1 MDEII
6 DRFGTPPE
14 EVELLWRLA
23 KVRAVCRK
31 LKVLRINVR
40 AGMIRITFARH
51 SEVNGEA
58 LVRMAE
64 KNNRY
69 MQLLPGTEN
78 VLLFRTAKL
87 EIVPLE
93 WLEKNLVKLLK

>member
-23 KVRAVCRK
+23 KVRAVCRR
-31 LKVLRINVR
+31 LKVRRISVR
-40 AGMIRITFARH
+40 SGLIRITFAEH
-51 SEVNGEA
+51 SDVNGPA
-58 LVRMAE
+58 LVKLAE
-64 KNNRY
+64 TNSPY
-69 MQLLPGTEN
+69 MRLLPGTEN

-87 EIVPLE
+87 EIEPLE
-93 WLEKNLVKLLK
+93 WLEKNLAKLIK